1 MLHYMRIDV
10 SGLRLFFKPDL
21 QFRIRIRLVVTRRRA
36 CILDRC
42 VESNERV
49 RVRVINDLGDDT
61 REILCGE
68 CQDGAISGGA
78 SEGREGAE
86 PPQIRSK
93 PPQIQSKTLNFLKSG
108 A

>member
-1 MLHYMRIDV
+1 MSSGVEKTLFHWSSGRIGHREDLRTDRRKERSV
-10 SGLRLFFKPDL
+10 STRGKAKQLF
-21 QFRIRIRLVVTRRRA
+21 IT
-36 CILDRC
+36 
-42 VESNERV
+42 
-49 RVRVINDLGDDT
+49 T
-61 REILCGE
+61 
-68 CQDGAISGGA
+68 SGGA

>member
-1 MLHYMRIDV
+1 MGQRAKVLWVGFRVMTECLFGPMLPR
-10 SGLRLFFKPDL
+10 KC
-21 QFRIRIRLVVTRRRA
+21 LVYKRGT
-36 CILDRC
+36 L
-42 VESNERV
+42 
-49 RVRVINDLGDDT
+49 
-61 REILCGE
+61 
-68 CQDGAISGGA
+68 SGGA